1 MSIVLNIHEPWHYS
15 NWEPVVRHLR
25 PGEARIWVTPWMHRG
40 ADLVTQQRAQART
53 LGWLEQQGIQGI
65 AGDLPHDP
73 DVLATLAIEERL
85 VPPERS
91 MQVRML
97 YAVISK
103 KYTYSELNRLCDAVM
118 VASEFGRS
126 LMERHGVRAHVVGYP
141 KLDDVFN
148 GVLTREV
155 ARQRLGLDPD
165 RKVVL
170 YAPTFA
176 GMSSVDRF
184 AAAFDTLDDSI
195 QLLVQL
201 HPVSYVKELS
211 RYGQLGERFGWIPE
225 DLAGPLALVASDLVV
240 TDYSGVTFEACAA
253 DIPIVLLD
261 DPTVE
266 PSEDVEVKYRDV
278 GPRVDDPAGLK
289 EAVEEEITRPER
301 WAERRQHYRERFF
314 GFPGQAGAQ
323 AAEALREFAREN
335 LARRREPALG
345 AMARP

>member
-15 NWEPVVRHLR
+15 NWEPVVRHLD
-25 PGEARIWVTPWMHRG
+25 PGEARIWVTPWVHRSH
-40 ADLVTQQRAQART
+40 DLVAQQRALART
-53 LGWLEQQGIQGI
+53 LGWLEHHGIEGLV
-65 AGDLPHDP
+65 GDLPFDP
-73 DVLATLAIEERL
+73 GVLGTLAIEERM

-126 LMERHGVRAHVVGYP
+126 LMDRHGVRAHVVGYP

-155 ARQRLGLDPD
+155 ARQRLGLDPE
-165 RKVVL
+165 RQVVL

-184 AAAFDTLDDSI
+184 AAAFDTLDDSL

-201 HPVSYVKELS
+201 HPVSYVKELA
-211 RYGQLGERFGWIPE
+211 RYGRLGERFPGRVR
-225 DLAGPLALVASDLVV
+225 AGGTDPRGFALVADV
-240 TDYSGVTFEACAA
+240 TPLGMRAGDPLPVAAQHLTPAQTVASAVTKPEITPLLAAARERGCTTMSGQGMFDAQA
-253 DIPIVLLD
+253 VLL
-261 DPTVE
+261 
-266 PSEDVEVKYRDV
+266 
-278 GPRVDDPAGLK
+278 VDTLTG
-289 EAVEEEITRPER
+289 
-301 WAERRQHYRERFF
+301 
-314 GFPGQAGAQ
+314 
-323 AAEALREFAREN
+323 
-335 LARRREPALG
+335 RRRID
-345 AMARP
+345 